1 MIAMPPEQWQEF
13 LENTKDMRLNLQGK
27 RALIAPVDDIGPI
40 AIEIGAK
47 TATECKIDMK
57 DFLEVLRRTKEEIN
71 YPPKLF
77 LTREEIE
84 YFVKAGYPANMF
96 VPLPKQAGT
105 KEEEDV
111 NKESN

>member
-13 LENTKDMRLNLQGK
+13 LESTKDMRLNLQGK
-27 RALIAPVDDIGPI
+27 RALITPVDDIGPI
-40 AIEIGAK
+40 AIEINAK

-77 LTREEIE
+77 LTKEEIE
-84 YFVKAGYPANMF
+84 YLVKVGYPADMF
-96 VPLPKQAGT
+96 VCLPEQAVI
-105 KEEEDV
+105 KEEE
-111 NKESN
+111 E

>member
-1 MIAMPPEQWQEF
+1 MADKPYRGHRADLVTYDDYAGPLMEE
-13 LENTKDMRLNLQGK
+13 LN
-27 RALIAPVDDIGPI
+27 
-40 AIEIGAK
+40 
-47 TATECKIDMK
+47 
-57 DFLEVLRRTKEEIN
+57 N

-96 VPLPKQAGT
+96 VCLPEQVIV